1 MRELTFCLLLSM
13 LSTCL
18 WGQGVT
24 GYVSP
29 ERHVQTLPTFIGQTG
44 RNLRYRP
51 DNTDFVIENGTEF
64 FNRPL
69 YGANTNFR
77 CDAGDKPELSLYMRG
92 RGGNIR
98 FALQTEQDCKWLHDC
113 QQITTRYRPGSMLYE
128 ITDPILGRGSLQ
140 LVVQSLFSY
149 DGVLARL
156 EGHDLPSPLTAIV
169 AYGGVNGMR
178 GRRSGDIGCEKQPA
192 SQFFQL
198 KADQCTGDV
207 YRLEENHFY
216 VKSPRQELYGVFDTQ
231 ATLSLAEAEL
241 WYDLPALMA
250 TSQLTPEAPILL
262 VQAPLVAENP
272 HFLAIQHINNNFTPL
287 QSEDLPGLYIDTERE
302 RRLRAHQVRVDTPDP
317 FINAAC
323 AAICMAADAVWDE
336 SSGTVMHGGVAWRKK
351 LLGWRGPYANDALG
365 RHDRAR
371 RHFTYWSGQQV
382 TSPVPEKILPAD
394 PKANLARNEPSLH
407 SNGALSKSH
416 YDMNLVYIDGL
427 LRHLLWTGDLELA
440 RELWPVIE
448 RHLAWERRLFS
459 RPFGPDKQ
467 PLYEAYA
474 AIWASDDLQY
484 HGGGVTHTSAY
495 NLWHNRMAA
504 RLAVMLD
511 KDVAP
516 YQHEADAIAQAM
528 NDHLWLPQDGWYGEW
543 KDLLGLQ
550 QVHPQGGLWTFYHTL
565 DSQAANPWQAWQM
578 TRYVDTQIAHIPIHG
593 PDVPDEG
600 LYTLPSTS
608 WMPYTWSTNNVV
620 MAEVAHTALGF
631 WQAGRYDEAF
641 KMFKGCIMDSMFLG
655 LCPGNA
661 GMCTYFDMARGETQR
676 DFADCRRHEL
686 TQSGGG
692 TLWHPTRSIGGH
704 PATQTRLAS

>member
-1 MRELTFCLLLSM
+1 M
-13 LSTCL
+13 
-18 WGQGVT
+18 
-24 GYVSP
+24 
-29 ERHVQTLPTFIGQTG
+29 
-44 RNLRYRP
+44 
-51 DNTDFVIENGTEF
+51 
-64 FNRPL
+64 
-69 YGANTNFR
+69 
-77 CDAGDKPELSLYMRG
+77 
-92 RGGNIR
+92 
-98 FALQTEQDCKWLHDC
+98 
-113 QQITTRYRPGSMLYE
+113 
-128 ITDPILGRGSLQ
+128 
-140 LVVQSLFSY
+140 
-149 DGVLARL
+149 
-156 EGHDLPSPLTAIV
+156 
-169 AYGGVNGMR
+169 
-178 GRRSGDIGCEKQPA
+178 
-192 SQFFQL
+192 
-198 KADQCTGDV
+198 
-207 YRLEENHFY
+207 
-216 VKSPRQELYGVFDTQ
+216 
-231 ATLSLAEAEL
+231 
-241 WYDLPALMA
+241 
-250 TSQLTPEAPILL
+250 
-262 VQAPLVAENP
+262 QAPLVAENP

-543 KDLLGLQ
+543 KESLGLTTGPSSGRTLDLLP
-550 QVHPQGGLWTFYHTL
+550 H
-565 DSQAANPWQAWQM
+565 
-578 TRYVDTQIAHIPIHG
+578 
-593 PDVPDEG
+593 
-600 LYTLPSTS
+600 
-608 WMPYTWSTNNVV
+608 
-620 MAEVAHTALGF
+620 
-631 WQAGRYDEAF
+631 
-641 KMFKGCIMDSMFLG
+641 LG
-655 LCPGNA
+655 LPGREPLA
-661 GMCTYFDMARGETQR
+661 GLADDSVCRHSDRTYP
-676 DFADCRRHEL
+676 
-686 TQSGGG
+686 
-692 TLWHPTRSIGGH
+692 HPRTGRTG
-704 PATQTRLAS
+704 